1 MNKKI
6 EITNKIFICTII
18 IITIFAVLIR
28 IPLIHNI
35 TVDYKVYL
43 EKWFEELKSS
53 GGILGIT
60 NDIGNYNFPYLT
72 ILGILT
78 YFPVNSLISI
88 KAVSIIFDFAL
99 AIASMIL
106 VSRLV
111 KEDKKYFML
120 ITYFLILFLPTVTL
134 NSAYWAQCDSIYTFF
149 VIVSLIKLIDKKHVQ
164 SFIYLG
170 IAFSFKLQAVF
181 IIPMYIIYFMKEKEN
196 RKKLYYFF
204 IIPIMNV
211 IMCLPYIIIKKDKIS
226 VLKVYFNQTQQHND
240 MISLNLPNIYTLIC
254 KQTKTPYLIVNSNE
268 WLSKVMV
275 IITISIFF
283 ILLVLICQKKKNI
296 NDNNILL
303 LGLISV
309 LICTFLLPF
318 MHERYMYVADVL
330 SVILSMYY
338 FSKRDYKKVLWPI
351 SIQIISLCS
360 YIAYFSGYSIHFID
374 RKIFTILYI
383 TVICTSIMNFF
394 LKQGGNLKDER

>member
-211 IMCLPYIIIKKDKIS
+211 IMCLP
-226 VLKVYFNQTQQHND
+226 
-240 MISLNLPNIYTLIC
+240 
-254 KQTKTPYLIVNSNE
+254 
-268 WLSKVMV
+268 
-275 IITISIFF
+275 
-283 ILLVLICQKKKNI
+283 
-296 NDNNILL
+296 
-303 LGLISV
+303 
-309 LICTFLLPF
+309 
-318 MHERYMYVADVL
+318 
-330 SVILSMYY
+330 
-338 FSKRDYKKVLWPI
+338 
-351 SIQIISLCS
+351 
-360 YIAYFSGYSIHFID
+360 
-374 RKIFTILYI
+374 
-383 TVICTSIMNFF
+383 
-394 LKQGGNLKDER
+394 